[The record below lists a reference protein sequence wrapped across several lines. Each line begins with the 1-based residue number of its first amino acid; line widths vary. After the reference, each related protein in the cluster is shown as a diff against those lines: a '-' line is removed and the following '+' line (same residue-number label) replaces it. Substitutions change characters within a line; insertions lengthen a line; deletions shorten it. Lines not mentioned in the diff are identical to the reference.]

1 MIEIN
6 LLPKDLRKGKG
17 VFTFKKNTAYLLGAG
32 GVILVLLIFIS
43 ILQGVKLR
51 TLNHK
56 IADGQKRKE
65 ELKESIRLV
74 DALGELKTKILQRL
88 SAIEALD
95 RDRSTWVDIMEDL
108 DSRVPDYL
116 WLSSFKE
123 VPPPAAPPAAPVT
136 QNPEGEMA
144 DTLRKAQAPT
154 QPPPVLGRK
163 VTIEGYTFSLN
174 SLATFMINLMR
185 SSYFKNIELSYVK
198 LAELEKQKAYS
209 FQLTSEL
216 YYSSQVP
223 AKTELTAAQTEIST
237 P

>member
-17 VFTFKKNTAYLLGAG
+17 VFTLKKNTAYLLG
-32 GVILVLLIFIS
+32 GVGIILVLLIFIS
-43 ILQGVKLR
+43 ILQGVRLQS
-51 TLNHK
+51 LNRK
-56 IADGQKRKE
+56 IAEGQRRKE

-108 DSRVPDYL
+108 SSRVPDYL
-116 WLSSFKE
+116 WLSAFKE
-123 VPPPAAPPAAPVT
+123 IPRVIPAAVPNV
-136 QNPEGEMA
+136 QNPEAEMA
-144 DTLRKAQAPT
+144 DTLKKTQPQAL
-154 QPPPVLGRK
+154 PPPVLGRK

-185 SSYFKNIELSYVK
+185 SSYFKNIELNYVK
-198 LAELEKQKAYS
+198 LTELEKQKAFS
-209 FQLTSEL
+209 FQLSSDLFYTSQLPSKKEL
-216 YYSSQVP
+216 VS
-223 AKTELTAAQTEIST
+223 ATQTEISS

>member
-17 VFTFKKNTAYLLGAG
+17 IFTLKKNTAYLLGG
-32 GVILVLLIFIS
+32 GGIILVLLIFIS
-43 ILQGVKLR
+43 ILQGVKLQS
-51 TLNHK
+51 LNRK
-56 IADGQKRKE
+56 IAEGQRRKE

-95 RDRSTWVDIMEDL
+95 KDRSTWVDIMEDL
-108 DSRVPDYL
+108 SSRVPDYL
-116 WLSSFKE
+116 WLSAFKE
-123 VPPPAAPPAAPVT
+123 IPPIVPAAVPNV
-136 QNPEGEMA
+136 QNPETETA
-144 DTLRKAQAPT
+144 DTLNKAQAQI
-154 QPPPVLGRK
+154 QPPPVLRRT

-185 SSYFKNIELSYVK
+185 SSYFKNMELNYVK
-198 LAELEKQKAYS
+198 FTELEKQKTFN
-209 FQLTSEL
+209 FQLTGDLFYTSQLPSKKEL
-216 YYSSQVP
+216 
-223 AKTELTAAQTEIST
+223 ATTQTEMSS

>member
-17 VFTFKKNTAYLLGAG
+17 VLTLKKNTAYILGAG
-32 GVILVLLIFIS
+32 GIVLVLLIFIS
-43 ILQGVKLR
+43 ILQGIRLQS
-51 TLNHK
+51 LNRK
-56 IADGQKRKE
+56 IADGQRRKE

-108 DSRVPDYL
+108 SSRVPDYL
-116 WLSSFKE
+116 WLSTFKE
-123 VPPPAAPPAAPVT
+123 IPPVIPAAVPKV
-136 QNPEGEMA
+136 QNPETEMA
-144 DTLRKAQAPT
+144 DTLKKTQAPAF
-154 QPPPVLGRK
+154 PPPVFGRK

-185 SSYFKNIELSYVK
+185 SSYFKNIELNYVK
-198 LAELEKQKAYS
+198 LTELEKQKAFS
-209 FQLTSEL
+209 FQLSSDLFYTSQLPSKKEL
-216 YYSSQVP
+216 VS
-223 AKTELTAAQTEIST
+223 ATQTEISS

>member
-17 VFTFKKNTAYLLGAG
+17 IFTLKKNTAYLLGG
-32 GVILVLLIFIS
+32 GGIILVLLIFIS
-43 ILQGVKLR
+43 ILQGVKLQS
-51 TLNHK
+51 LNRK
-56 IADGQKRKE
+56 IAEGQRRKE

-95 RDRSTWVDIMEDL
+95 KDRSTWVDIMEDL
-108 DSRVPDYL
+108 SSRVPDYL
-116 WLSSFKE
+116 WLSAFKE
-123 VPPPAAPPAAPVT
+123 IPPIVPAAVPNV
-136 QNPEGEMA
+136 QNPETETA
-144 DTLRKAQAPT
+144 DTLNKAQVQI
-154 QPPPVLGRK
+154 QPPPVLRRT

-185 SSYFKNIELSYVK
+185 SSYFKNMELNYVK
-198 LAELEKQKAYS
+198 FTELEKQKTFN
-209 FQLTSEL
+209 FQLTGDLFYTSQLPSKKEL
-216 YYSSQVP
+216 
-223 AKTELTAAQTEIST
+223 ATTQTEMSS